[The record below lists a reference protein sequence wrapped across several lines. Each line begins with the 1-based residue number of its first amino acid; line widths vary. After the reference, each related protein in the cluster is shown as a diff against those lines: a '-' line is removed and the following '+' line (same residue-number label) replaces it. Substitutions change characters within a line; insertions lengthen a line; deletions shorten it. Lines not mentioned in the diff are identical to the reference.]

1 MPCKKKIL
9 SSWERMRK
17 LKYKQF
23 DVNGDYV
30 YGNNIGVPV
39 HIFYGLVWILES
51 GSWDDNGV
59 WIDSKTWIG

>member
-1 MPCKKKIL
+1 
-9 SSWERMRK
+9 MRK